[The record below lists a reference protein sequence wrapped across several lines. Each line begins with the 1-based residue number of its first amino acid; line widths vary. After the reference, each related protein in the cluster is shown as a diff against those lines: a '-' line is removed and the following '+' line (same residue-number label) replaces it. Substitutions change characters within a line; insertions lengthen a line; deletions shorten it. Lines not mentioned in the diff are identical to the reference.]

1 MLGPP
6 FFTYWPLELTESTAG
21 ETVRLW
27 CGGRGI
33 PTPTVTWWRRLGNGT
48 VMEVKSDGRVFIAEE
63 ALLFIPVEPSDE
75 GIYYC
80 NISSPLDTR
89 VSADSRLRVFS
100 ELTSD

>member
-1 MLGPP
+1 
-6 FFTYWPLELTESTAG
+6 
-21 ETVRLW
+21 
-27 CGGRGI
+27 
-33 PTPTVTWWRRLGNGT
+33 
-48 VMEVKSDGRVFIAEE
+48 MEVKSDGRVFIAEE